1 MGADGFFMDAIDAS
15 VSKES
20 NGEGGMVAFEAPLT
34 PKTNRRAGS
43 GSSRHGARHGRAS
56 VPGRGRLLLGVAGL
70 LGAMLGSRWAH
81 RRRVAAGSWHGEG
94 GGCGSAVLGIGPG
107 GCAGKGSK
115 EARGRRESSRLGSGC
130 KSEKWGRGKGS
141 WRRRLGGTGRRAR
154 G

>member
-94 GGCGSAVLGIGPG
+94 GGLRLSRSWHRAWRLCGEGI
-107 GCAGKGSK
+107 KGS
-115 EARGRRESSRLGSGC
+115 EGEERE
-130 KSEKWGRGKGS
+130 
-141 WRRRLGGTGRRAR
+141 
-154 G
+154 

>member
-81 RRRVAAGSWHGEG
+81 RRRVAAGSLHGEG
-94 GGCGSAVLGIGPG
+94 GGVAAQPFLASGLAAVRGRDQRKRGGGERVVDWGRVARARNGGGGRAPG
-107 GCAGKGSK
+107 G
-115 EARGRRESSRLGSGC
+115 
-130 KSEKWGRGKGS
+130 
-141 WRRRLGGTGRRAR
+141 GG
-154 G
+154 

>member
-94 GGCGSAVLGIGPG
+94 GVAAQPFLASGLAAVRGRDQRKRGGGERVVDWGRVARARNGGGGRAPG
-107 GCAGKGSK
+107 G
-115 EARGRRESSRLGSGC
+115 
-130 KSEKWGRGKGS
+130 
-141 WRRRLGGTGRRAR
+141 GG
-154 G
+154 